1 MRACSA
7 FPYIQARCMPPTFQS
22 SPLASLWA
30 SIIVDKCVE
39 FKVSP
44 AVENMDS
51 TGTLDAQGVNSVSL
65 DAGV

>member
-1 MRACSA
+1 
-7 FPYIQARCMPPTFQS
+7 MPPTFQS